1 MKEIFESTFQSD
13 APPPNWPHRHA
24 SGAVTTSD
32 LRVSTN
38 WNVRWHVQ
46 RLGSG
51 PVLLLLHGTGGSAHS
66 WHHAIGS
73 LAERCTVIAI
83 DLPGH
88 GFSNV
93 APETDADGRIYALE
107 GMALAVRSLLDAL
120 GVQPAVAAG
129 HSAGAAVLVR
139 MALDGLLPDCRL
151 LGFNPALVAPPAAYV
166 SLIAPL
172 VGVVAE
178 SPLVAAGAAWLA
190 RSTGI
195 IPSMLAST
203 GTALS
208 PADRARYELLC
219 ARPAHC
225 HAALSMMSRWDL
237 PKLVRDAALLTVPL
251 ELYGGSADRWV
262 PYGPLADSV
271 ASIPRAV
278 LTRVEGAG
286 HLIPE
291 ERPDVVIGAV
301 GRQL

>member
-1 MKEIFESTFQSD
+1 MKEIFETTFKSD
-13 APPPNWPHRHA
+13 PPPPDWPHRTA
-24 SGAVTTSD
+24 SRAVTTAD
-32 LRVSTN
+32 
-38 WNVRWHVQ
+38 VRWHVQ
-46 RLGSG
+46 RLGDG
-51 PVLLLLHGTGGSAHS
+51 PVVLLVHGTGGSAHS
-66 WHHAIGS
+66 WQHAMPG
-73 LAERCTVIAI
+73 LAERGTVIAI

-93 APETDADGRIYALE
+93 TPAADATGRIYALE
-107 GMALAVRSLLDAL
+107 GMAHAVRSLLDTIE
-120 GVQPAVAAG
+120 VHPAVAAG

-139 MALDGLLPDCRL
+139 MALHGLLPGCRL
-151 LGFNPALVAPPAAYV
+151 LGFNPALVPPPDAYV
-166 SLIAPL
+166 SLVAPL

-195 IPSMLAST
+195 IPTMLAST

-208 PADRARYELLC
+208 TADRARYELLC

-237 PKLVRDAALLTVPL
+237 PKLVRDAGALTVPL
-251 ELYGGSADRWV
+251 ELFGGSADRWV
-262 PYGPLADSV
+262 PYTPLAASV
-271 ASIPRAV
+271 ATIPRAV

-291 ERPDVVIGAV
+291 ERPDVVIEAV
-301 GRQL
+301 GRRL